1 LFGFPKKTSSVLRS
15 VSTININ
22 AYDYANYIL
31 EYDNF
36 TASIV
41 LNYYR
46 RHVKREIELV
56 LDTQT
61 LVVDLVNNTI
71 KSDNGTTLFEEQD
84 YPIQLTY
91 QSQLMYFTDLL
102 KNNIQPM
109 NSFSESIKNLKI
121 CLQNE

>member
-1 LFGFPKKTSSVLRS
+1 M
-15 VSTININ
+15 STININ

-84 YPIQLTY
+84 YPIQRTY